1 MVMESFTKCR
11 SHTSF
16 RFHSG
21 FNLYETLHYNCW
33 AFTSFCGLRNADVV
47 RVVSGGLGDGGAVGA
62 GMDQLCDFRFA
73 LSAHGQVLVQ
83 VVSTECFAE
92 LLEGGAG
99 YGRLEAPL
107 I

>member
-21 FNLYETLHYNCW
+21 FNLYETLHCYNCW
-33 AFTSFCGLRNADVV
+33 AFTSFGGLRNADVV
-47 RVVSGGLGDGGAVGA
+47 RVVSGGLGGDGGTVGA

-83 VVSTECFAE
+83 AVSTECFAE

-99 YGRLEAPL
+99 
-107 I
+107 